1 MGGREK
7 MSELLKSLLKD
18 IDKRMKQ
25 AVNVVREELSHVRT
39 GRASP
44 ALVENIPVDYY
55 GSVVELK
62 QIASITTPDAKTIL
76 IQPWDKN
83 ALNAIEKAIWK
94 SELGLNPTVDSTI
107 IRIVLPPL
115 TEERRKEIAKMAKKL
130 VEEGK
135 IAIRNLRRE
144 ANEEIKKLEKDGKI
158 SEDEE
163 KATQAEVQKMTDEHI
178 NELDGLW
185 EKKEKEIMSV

>member
-1 MGGREK
+1 MTEILR
-7 MSELLKSLLKD
+7 SLLKD
-18 IDKRMKQ
+18 IEKRMKQ

-55 GSVVELK
+55 GSTVELK
-62 QIASITTPDAKTIL
+62 QIASITAPDAKTLL
-76 IQPWDKN
+76 IQPWDKSVIG
-83 ALNAIEKAIWK
+83 AIEKAIWK
-94 SELGLNPTVDSTI
+94 SELGFNPVVDSTV
-107 IRIVLPPL
+107 IRITMPPL
-115 TEERRKEIAKMAKKL
+115 TEERRKEIAKMAKKI

-144 ANEEIKKLEKDGKI
+144 ANDEIKKMTKEGKI
-158 SEDEE
+158 SEDDE
-163 KATQAEVQKMTDEHI
+163 KATQAEVQKLTDEHI
-178 NELDGLW
+178 NELDGVW

>member
-1 MGGREK
+1 

>member
-1 MGGREK
+1 
-7 MSELLKSLLKD
+7 
-18 IDKRMKQ
+18 MKQ

-44 ALVENIPVDYY
+44 ALVENISVDYY
-55 GSVVELK
+55 GSTVELK

-83 ALNAIEKAIWK
+83 AVNAIEKAIWK
-94 SELGLNPTVDSTI
+94 SELGFNPIVDSTA
-107 IRIVLPPL
+107 IRITMPPL
-115 TEERRKEIAKMAKKL
+115 TEERRREIARMAKKI

-135 IAIRNLRRE
+135 VAIRNLRRE
-144 ANEEIKKLEKDGKI
+144 ANEEVKKMGKEGKI
-158 SEDEE
+158 SEDDE
-163 KATQAEVQKMTDEHI
+163 KATQAEIQKMTDERI
-178 NELDGLW
+178 NELDGIW

>member
-1 MGGREK
+1 MT
-7 MSELLKSLLKD
+7 ELVKALLKD

-25 AVNVVREELSHVRT
+25 AVSVVREELSHVRT

-44 ALVENIPVDYY
+44 ALVENISVDYY
-55 GSVVELK
+55 GSMVELK
-62 QIASITTPDAKTIL
+62 QLASITAPDAKTLL

-83 ALNAIEKAIWK
+83 ALSSIEKAIWK
-94 SELGLNPTVDSTI
+94 SELGFNPVVDSTV
-107 IRIVLPPL
+107 IRITMPPL
-115 TEERRKEIAKMAKKL
+115 TEERRKEIARMAKKI

-144 ANEEIKKLEKDGKI
+144 ANEEIKKMEKEGKI
-158 SEDEE
+158 SEDDG
-163 KATQAEVQKMTDEHI
+163 KSTQAEIQKMTDEHI
-178 NELDGLW
+178 NELEGIW

>member
-1 MGGREK
+1 LTEI
-7 MSELLKSLLKD
+7 LKSLLKD

-25 AVNVVREELSHVRT
+25 AVSVVREELSHVRT

-44 ALVENIPVDYY
+44 ALVENVPVDYY
-55 GSVVELK
+55 GSTVELK
-62 QIASITTPDAKTIL
+62 QIASVTTPDAKTIL

-83 ALNAIEKAIWK
+83 AIGAVEKAIWK
-94 SELGLNPTVDSTI
+94 SELGFNPVVDSTV
-107 IRIVLPPL
+107 IRITLPPL
-115 TEERRKEIAKMAKKL
+115 TEERRKEIAKMAKKI
-130 VEEGK
+130 VEDGK

-144 ANEEIKKLEKDGKI
+144 ANEEVKKMEKEGKI

-163 KATQAEVQKMTDEHI
+163 KATQAEIQKMTDEHI
-178 NELDGLW
+178 NELEGIW